1 VPFVIYG
8 TDIDPIGV
16 EEMGE
21 SSARSTGIFFDQ
33 GHRLLEMM
41 ILK

>member
-1 VPFVIYG
+1 
-8 TDIDPIGV
+8 
-16 EEMGE
+16 MGE